1 LVLSIFAGILPV
13 LIGGWNFW
21 DSWQWW
27 VIAIPIDIL
36 ALYILN
42 QKDNN
47 NHFCCIIPGHAFA
60 AFSVLNSAALRAQI
74 VMLQNEEGYYFE
86 KSENRVISSLLYL
99 F

>member
-1 LVLSIFAGILPV
+1 MRIFTWLVLSIFAGILPA

-47 NHFCCIIPGHAFA
+47 KNY
-60 AFSVLNSAALRAQI
+60 R
-74 VMLQNEEGYYFE
+74 
-86 KSENRVISSLLYL
+86 
-99 F
+99 